1 MFSIHEIVIII
12 TIMVLS
18 LYLLKN
24 VKETFQNYPESAEQ
38 LLLADSYKQK
48 PNAGLSDYSY
58 SIRNK
63 LFSQS
68 LNSYQQI
75 TNNKKEWAT
84 PCDGTTATADMCG
97 NLYEPN
103 EEEECLVQPPLPFG
117 DGTRVNYYLTPYT
130 DSY

>member
-1 MFSIHEIVIII
+1 MISIHEILIIVTIII
-12 TIMVLS
+12 LS
-18 LYLLKN
+18 LYLFKN
-24 VKETFQNYPESAEQ
+24 VKENFENYPESAEQ
-38 LLLADSYKQK
+38 LLLADSYGQK
-48 PNAGLSDYSY
+48 LHAGLSDFSY

-97 NLYEPN
+97 NLYKSK
-103 EEEECLVQPPLPFG
+103 EEQECLVQPPLG
-117 DGTRVNYYLTPYT
+117 KGTRVNYYLTPYN
-130 DSY
+130 DAY